1 MVDFVLIEL
10 GCAELAVAWQVAK
23 LPAPPAI
30 FAVRGCDRHAGDI
43 SLTRLGALGL
53 LDPDGAVTPDLH
65 GSMSLFAHAP
75 VAVDLRFAAGR
86 GAEVRA
92 AVATHERVAVLAV
105 VTNGHVRFSRMPAD
119 AALPALVN
127 VLPPVE
133 PARGTPVSLPV
144 AEVDAAI
151 IRSMERGQA
160 GIEQDS
166 DDGVVGDL
174 TARGMSGAD
183 AKLFVSLVGSKRLRF
198 AEFGVTVLDR
208 DGQRHRGNRTVQAI
222 DMRRG
227 RAALYTRGD
236 YLVASPADQNTLA
249 RLVGRLRDAESERLA
264 G

>member
-1 MVDFVLIEL
+1 VVDFVLIEL

-30 FAVRGCDRHAGDI
+30 FAVRGGDRRAGDI

-53 LDPDGAVTPDLH
+53 LDADGAVTPDLH
-65 GSMSLFAHAP
+65 QSMSLFAHAP
-75 VAVDLRFAAGR
+75 VAVDLRFAAGH

-105 VTNGHVRFSRMPAD
+105 VTNGHVRFSQLPAD

-151 IRSMERGQA
+151 IRSMERGQ
-160 GIEQDS
+160 DS

-198 AEFGVTVLDR
+198 AEFGVTVRDR
-208 DGQRHRGNRTVQAI
+208 DGLRHRGNRTVQAI

-249 RLVGRLRDAESERLA
+249 RLVGQLRDTECDRLLS
-264 G
+264 

>member
-1 MVDFVLIEL
+1 VVDFVLIEL
-10 GCAELAVAWQVAK
+10 GCAELGVAWQVAK

-30 FAVRGCDRHAGDI
+30 FAARGPDRPADDM

-53 LDPDGAVTPDLH
+53 VDAAGAVTPDLH
-65 GSMSLFAHAP
+65 SSMSAFAHAT
-75 VAVDLRFAAGR
+75 VEVDLRFAAGR

-92 AVATHERVAVLAV
+92 AVTTHDGVAILAV
-105 VTNGHVRFSRMPAD
+105 VTGGHVRFSRVPAD

-127 VLPPVE
+127 VLPPAE
-133 PARGTPVSLPV
+133 PARGTLVSLPV

-151 IRSMERGQA
+151 TRSMELG
-160 GIEQDS
+160 QDS

-183 AKLFVSLVGSKRLRF
+183 AQLFVSLVGCKRLRF
-198 AEFGVTVLDR
+198 AEFGVTVRDR
-208 DGQRHRGNRTVQAI
+208 LGARHRGSRTVQAV

-227 RAALYTRGD
+227 RAVLYTRGD
-236 YLVASPADQNTLA
+236 YLVAAPADEHTLVQV
-249 RLVGRLRDAESERLA
+249 LGKLRDDELDRHDEGRS